1 MAEKNLYIHQNFN
14 SQQLINAELN
24 RVGIQTVPDLVTPV
38 IGLNALTTTLQG
50 LNETKRIVVFRADNK
65 AIYVWDGNGG
75 TGAFEQVSGGAAGD
89 IFDIRGNLTPTTQ
102 IAAASN
108 VNKGDVWIVTT
119 AGTWY
124 NTTDGNPS
132 AVDPG
137 FDTGEGILLE
147 VGDIVIYSGP
157 VTGEYATNA
166 QLGDPAN
173 WIALQKNI
181 DAATETTL
189 GLARIASNTDMQ
201 NGTSASPTPAFIS
214 PEKLAYVKDNNTAY
228 KYAETIATLT
238 ANTPATVTHN
248 LGTKK
253 VKVTVTDSNDEEI
266 GVLVDHN
273 GANTIQITSNVTL
286 TNVNVYVS
294 AL

>member
-1 MAEKNLYIHQNFN
+1 MAEKNLYVHQNLN
-14 SQQLINAELN
+14 GQKVINANLE
-24 RVGIQTVPDLVTPV
+24 RVGIQTFANLTAINAYGSGTLVP
-38 IGLNALTTTLQG
+38 AS
-50 LNETKRIVVFRADNK
+50 ETKRIAVFDASSK
-65 AIYVWDGNGG
+65 VIYVWDGVS
-75 TGAFEQVSGGAAGD
+75 AFEKVSGGAAGD

-102 IAAASN
+102 IAAANN

-119 AGTWY
+119 AGLWY
-124 NTTDGNPS
+124 NTTDGNAS

-147 VGDIVIYSGP
+147 IGDIVIYAGP
-157 VTGEYATNA
+157 ITGEFATDA
-166 QLGDPAN
+166 QLGAPAN

-189 GLARIASNTDMQ
+189 GLARLASNADMVA
-201 NGTSASPTPAFIS
+201 GTSAAPTPAFIS
-214 PEKLAYVKDNNTAY
+214 PEKLAYLKDINSAY
-228 KYAETIATLT
+228 KYFEVIATLT
-238 ANTPATVTHN
+238 LNTPTTVTHN
-248 LGTKK
+248 LNTKK
-253 VKVTVTDSNDEEI
+253 IQVTVTDSNDEEI
-266 GVLVDHN
+266 GVLVDRN